1 MEKSLNKK
9 LGNMK
14 KLNKKAAY
22 DLGRKAI
29 YFTVA
34 IFFIA
39 MIFVYVSNSIKSYQ
53 RESLEYMYNVIDLAQ
68 VTGIEKC
75 ISQEENGRIYIG
87 RLTSELNIDSIK
99 QCLEKNELQVDKE
112 FRITAGKE
120 KIATTD
126 DLDEYKPYVRYF
138 TSKNEIKKV
147 IIEVEKSEP
156 SI

>member
-1 MEKSLNKK
+1 MGKSPNKK
-9 LGNMK
+9 REYMK

-39 MIFVYVSNSIKSYQ
+39 IIFVYVSNSIKSYQ
-53 RESLEYMYNVIDLAQ
+53 RESLEYMHDVIDLAQ
-68 VTGIEKC
+68 VAGIEKC
-75 ISQEENGRIYIG
+75 ISQEDNGRIYIG
-87 RLTSELNIDSIK
+87 RLTPKLNIDSIK

-112 FRITAGKE
+112 FRITAGE
-120 KIATTD
+120 EIIATTD
-126 DLDEYKPYVRYF
+126 DLAEYKTYVRYF
-138 TSKNEIKKV
+138 ILKNETKRV

-156 SI
+156 FI